1 MSSLTF
7 FSSLILLFSVLTSA
21 NPVPLKQLV
30 KPKPSG
36 PFTMVAVHST
46 SPIHL
51 KPVNAQRNHFYI
63 GNATQTFCPQQPDVT
78 CPIPGNT
85 TVLQTTSRGYCNLD
99 VEVPGGQHVY
109 VAANGALAYTVPN
122 SNIVPKGAHSRSFA
136 LDRTSGTRSSFTYS
150 GTGKA
155 SGWLACPVA
164 AAVYQIFANVELE
177 DQNVPQK
184 NVSACIALDALTTNY
199 TLPGAA
205 AWQYT

>member
-1 MSSLTF
+1 
-7 FSSLILLFSVLTSA
+7 
-21 NPVPLKQLV
+21 
-30 KPKPSG
+30 
-36 PFTMVAVHST
+36 MVAVHST

-63 GNATQTFCPQQPDVT
+63 GNATQTFCPQQPDVI

-85 TVLQTTSRGYCNLD
+85 TVLQTTARGYCNMLSQQSLKADTKLRAQD

-109 VAANGALAYTVPN
+109 VAASGALAYTVPH

-136 LDRTSGTRSSFTYS
+136 LDRTSGTNSSFTYS

-164 AAVYQIFANVELE
+164 AEVYQVFADVELE
-177 DQNVPQK
+177 DQNVPLK
-184 NVSACIALDALTTNY
+184 NASACIALDALTTNY